1 MTMVDSHN
9 YYYDGPYY
17 VAMKQTPME
26 DPPKEVTEVTVSP
39 KSSTPKKTSKKN
51 KKTPKASNKHDDLSA
66 ISSETPKD
74 EHLDMPPKSPSKLLE
89 LSPRDSPNLVT
100 VGVIK
105 KTKRKKKAE
114 ASDKDVSQKSEENDS
129 SVVESSVHEPS
140 ANGDSHTPEL
150 HQSQSKETP
159 KKAKKK
165 KKTKSPEGQFPPRS
179 EVYKVELSQPVES
192 PDGPTVETHAED
204 KHATPKRPKESSP
217 QSEATPHSEGRKKK
231 GVKSKGKSKKKK
243 TRATPSIPDDQEN
256 LKERQLS
263 PSSSESKLK
272 SNTTF
277 EEHHDLEWVN
287 SGELD
292 HESPQ
297 RNLDR
302 RKSVDVAN
310 LPEGVDGDL
319 LQPITSEK
327 RSTSYHDLDK
337 EDRKMFREELR
348 QASKSEYDIAQG
360 QGTGGPK
367 VDIDPNVRVK
377 KSGVV
382 IGKRK
387 TNERP
392 SIFETDG
399 GEAEKEREES
409 EVADPK
415 KKKGE

>member
-1 MTMVDSHN
+1 MN
-9 YYYDGPYY
+9 
-17 VAMKQTPME
+17 QTPKE
-26 DPPKEVTEVTVSP
+26 DTPKEVTKVTVGP

-66 ISSETPKD
+66 ISSETPED

-114 ASDKDVSQKSEENDS
+114 ASDKDASQKSEENDS
-129 SVVESSVHEPS
+129 SIVESPVHKPS
-140 ANGDSHTPEL
+140 AKGDSHTPEL

-165 KKTKSPEGQFPPRS
+165 KTKLPEGQFPPRS

-204 KHATPKRPKESSP
+204 KHATPKRPKEPSL

-243 TRATPSIPDDQEN
+243 TRATPSIPDDQEHP
-256 LKERQLS
+256 KERQLS
-263 PSSSESKLK
+263 PSSSGSKLK
-272 SNTTF
+272 PNTTF
-277 EEHHDLEWVN
+277 EEHQDLEWVD
-287 SGELD
+287 SGEL
-292 HESPQ
+292 ESPQ
-297 RNLDR
+297 RNLGR

-310 LPEGVDGDL
+310 LPEGVDGEL
-319 LQPITSEK
+319 SQPITSEK

-348 QASKSEYDIAQG
+348 QASKSEYDIAQS